1 MAITDAY
8 NKVFNDVTGFPKNI
22 TIDLAARYAA
32 AFGMMAAGKAI
43 ERVFVEKKAN
53 NDYSFETYP
62 QVSPTF
68 EYIKMEVPGLEAL
81 EFYNVLH
88 SDTGIYF
95 APPLLMGFSQE
106 KSLIETEVNDD
117 DPVIVERWG
126 TKPWDITINGLLID
140 LENRVYPTD
149 EIRRLNQNWKYNG
162 VVKVVGTQFEELDID
177 SLYFRSISFTRV
189 EGYSDTVQFT
199 INASS
204 IKAVNFTLLKPRKTV
219 VVASNIEYVGY
230 NQ

>member
-8 NKVFNDVTGFPKNI
+8 GKVFNDVAGFTQNI

-32 AFGMMAAGKAI
+32 AFGMMAVGNLI
-43 ERVFVEKKAN
+43 EKVTIEKKADK
-53 NDYSFETYP
+53 DYGFEIFP
-62 QVSPTF
+62 QISGNFDRSSIT
-68 EYIKMEVPGLEAL
+68 IPGLEAL
-81 EFYNVLH
+81 EFNTVLH
-88 SDTGIYF
+88 GEQGFVF
-95 APPLLMGFSQE
+95 APPLLMGFTQE

-117 DPVIVERWG
+117 DPIVIERWG

-140 LENRVYPTD
+140 LQNRIYPTD

-177 SLYFRSISFTRV
+177 SIYFRSISFTRV
-189 EGYSDTVQFT
+189 EGYADTVQFS

-204 IKAVNFTLLKPRKTV
+204 IKAVNFTLLKPN
-219 VVASNIEYVGY
+219 S
-230 NQ
+230 

>member
-8 NKVFNDVTGFPKNI
+8 GKILSDVTGFTQNI

-32 AFGMMAAGKAI
+32 AFGMMAIGNQIDKVTI
-43 ERVFVEKKAN
+43 EKKADK
-53 NDYSFETYP
+53 DYGFEVFP
-62 QVSPTF
+62 QMSGNYERSSLT
-68 EYIKMEVPGLEAL
+68 IPGLQSL
-81 EFYNVLH
+81 EFNAVLH
-88 SDTGIYF
+88 GDQGTIF
-95 APPLLMGFSQE
+95 APPLLMSFSQE

-117 DPVIVERWG
+117 DPIVIERWN

-140 LENRVYPTD
+140 LQNRIYPTD

-177 SLYFRSISFTRV
+177 SIYFRYISFTRV
-189 EGYSDTVQFT
+189 QGYADTVQFS

-204 IKAVNFTLLKPRKTV
+204 IKAVNFTLLKPN
-219 VVASNIEYVGY
+219 S
-230 NQ
+230 

>member
-1 MAITDAY
+1 MAIDAY
-8 NKVFNDVTGFPKNI
+8 SKVFNDVTEFPKNI

-43 ERVFVEKKAN
+43 DRVFVDKTAQ
-53 NDYSFETYP
+53 NDYGFNVYP
-62 QVSPTF
+62 QLSSDF
-68 EYIKMEVPGLEAL
+68 EYVKMEVPGVDTL
-81 EFYNVLH
+81 EFFTVLH
-88 SDTGIYF
+88 GDKGSLF
-95 APPLLMGFSQE
+95 APPLLMSFSQE

-117 DPVIVERWG
+117 DPIIVERWG

-162 VVKVVGTQFEELDID
+162 VVKVIGTQFEELDID
-177 SLYFRSISFTRV
+177 SIYFRSINFTRV
-189 EGYSDTVQFT
+189 EGYSDTVQFS

-219 VVASNIEYVGY
+219 VVASNIEYAGY
-230 NQ
+230 QE